1 MTHDEWRENNL
12 KTVIDEADEAE
23 DTIEKYLLHANRL
36 GVYMNE
42 YYFMIKGGYS
52 MEFLGSNGKK

>member
-1 MTHDEWRENNL
+1 M

-36 GVYMNE
+36 GVYMKE